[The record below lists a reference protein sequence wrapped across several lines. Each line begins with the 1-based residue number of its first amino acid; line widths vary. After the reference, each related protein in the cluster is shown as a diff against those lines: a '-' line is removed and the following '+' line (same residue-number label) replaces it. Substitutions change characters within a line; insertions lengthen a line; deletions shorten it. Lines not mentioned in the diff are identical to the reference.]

1 VDSVLNP
8 DGPDGMFSPALDL
21 ALDEEDEDEEDEEQ
35 HNNMR
40 SSKWRMVSSLST
52 AKRWNV
58 GVRART

>member
-1 VDSVLNP
+1 
-8 DGPDGMFSPALDL
+8 MFSPALDL